1 MFILKC
7 GCTNSKLSVLQS
19 SSSIR
24 MCFLASQKSHVP
36 PFCLYS
42 PSSFSLP
49 ITIWPIFPGSVQGHL
64 LLESNLWQ
72 ASLELFFYIITNACY
87 LCLLYLL
94 LSSLC
99 HYLTM
104 LNKIFTDKVKKY
116 RPWSH
121 LNLGSSLYATYQFF
135 DLTHLLIHM
144 WSEYLLIHFNISI
157 ECLLCTL

>member
-24 MCFLASQKSHVP
+24 MCFLASQRSHVP

-87 LCLLYLL
+87 LCFLYLL

-104 LNKIFTDKVKKY
+104 LNKIFTDKVK
-116 RPWSH
+116 
-121 LNLGSSLYATYQFF
+121 NI
-135 DLTHLLIHM
+135 DLEVTWTWVQVFMPLTSFLLLRIC
-144 WSEYLLIHFNISI
+144 WFICEVSI
-157 ECLLCTL
+157 Y